1 MKVVS
6 VLLFVFALFVIIF
19 PQFYTCQAHGF
30 AIELPKGT
38 IPMRCFYT
46 AHALAC
52 LGAILAVMASG
63 LWFFRQRETR
73 IILSILGI
81 ITGLFML
88 LLVTRVGLFG
98 IGICVNPDM
107 PCVIYMCPA
116 IYMVAPIIMV
126 TSLVGLLLSL
136 RARLGMS

>member
-1 MKVVS
+1 MKVVT
-6 VLLFVFALFVIIF
+6 VILFVFGLFMVIF
-19 PQFYTCQAHGF
+19 PQFVTCEAWGF

-38 IPMRCFYT
+38 IPMRCLFT
-46 AHALAC
+46 AHALAG
-52 LGAILAVMASG
+52 LGVILAVIAIG
-63 LWFFRQRETR
+63 LWFFRQRETG

-107 PCVIYMCPA
+107 PCVIYMRPA
-116 IYMVAPIIMV
+116 TYMVTPIIMV
-126 TSLVGLLLSL
+126 SSLVGLLLSL
-136 RARLGMS
+136 RARPGMS